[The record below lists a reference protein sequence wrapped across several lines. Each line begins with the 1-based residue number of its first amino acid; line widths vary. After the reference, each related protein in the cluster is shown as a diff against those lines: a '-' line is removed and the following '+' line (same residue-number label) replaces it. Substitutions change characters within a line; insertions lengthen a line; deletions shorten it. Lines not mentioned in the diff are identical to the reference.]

1 MSEPNDTDRA
11 EEPEETG
18 RTSAVDRSG
27 GTGSTGGAGRNRLA
41 SRSTSR
47 GTGAGG
53 GGARALRRYGPIVA
67 AAVVVVAAVAIFGRG
82 DDDGDDGD
90 EAALDVDGDELADSG
105 PITFQRAE
113 EEGLDDIDFG
123 DHCDPETGRIELPT
137 TLAAQCVEAFEGD
150 NGGATSKGVAED
162 EILIVSYQTDPEVDP
177 LASSIASG
185 GGADTDPAL
194 TEEALDNYARLYNE
208 VYETYGRTVRVER
221 FIGTGASD
229 NVETAKADA
238 IEIADMEPFAVI
250 GGPGQATGPFAAELA
265 KEGIVCGPNCTLSE
279 PESIL
284 EDNLPYMWAPGPT
297 PDQAASLAAEMVG
310 KLVAPGKA
318 ELAGD
323 EETRAQDR
331 VYALLHYDTPGG
343 DHQEIF
349 EALRDDL
356 ADNGVELATDIRFEL
371 DLATAQEDARTMVA
385 RLEEAGVTTVL
396 YYGDPFTPGPLTK
409 EATEQDYHPE
419 WIMGPTVLG
428 DSTFFARM
436 MDGEQWQN
444 GFGMSLIAGRG
455 TPDTNESVHIYEWA
469 FGEEPPANTVTVSEP
484 PLRTLFTGI
493 HLAGPELTP
502 ETFRDGLYRYLPSGG
517 TPTNPQV
524 SRGDHGFW
532 PDTDLGGI
540 DDMTLIW
547 WDPDVEGPDEIDNQ
561 GPGMYRYANGGER
574 YKLGD
579 LPTSL
584 EEAGLFDV
592 ESSVTLYEELP
603 AEDVPPDYPSPEL
616 D

>member
-1 MSEPNDTDRA
+1 MSDTFDSDRA
-11 EEPEETG
+11 EEPDETEPEESG
-18 RTSAVDRSG
+18 SSG
-27 GTGSTGGAGRNRLA
+27 GTGATGGAGRGRLA
-41 SRSTSR
+41 SRSTQR

-53 GGARALRRYGPIVA
+53 GGARALRRYGPIA
-67 AAVVVVAAVAIFGRG
+67 AAVVVVVAAVAIFGG
-82 DDDGDDGD
+82 GGDDDDDDGD
-90 EAALDVDGDELADSG
+90 AAGLDVDSDALAEAG

-113 EEGLDDIDFG
+113 DEGLDDVDFG

-137 TLAAQCVEAFEGD
+137 TLAAQCVEAFDGD
-150 NGGATSKGVAED
+150 NGGATSQGVTDD
-162 EILIVSYQTDPEVDP
+162 EILVVSYATNPELDP

-221 FIGTGASD
+221 FIGSGASD
-229 NVETAKADA
+229 DVEAAKADA
-238 IEIADMEPFAVI
+238 IAIADMEPFAVI
-250 GGPGQATGPFAAELA
+250 GGPGQATGPFATELA

-297 PDQAASLAAEMVG
+297 PDQAALLTAEMAG
-310 KLVAPGKA
+310 KLIGPGKA

-323 EETRAQDR
+323 DATRAEDR
-331 VYALLHYDTPGG
+331 VYALLHYDTPSG
-343 DHQEIF
+343 DHQQIF
-349 EALRDDL
+349 EALRDGL
-356 ADNGVELATDIRFEL
+356 AENGIDLATDIRFEL

-385 RLEEAGVTTVL
+385 
-396 YYGDPFTPGPLTK
+396 PLTK
-409 EATEQDYHPE
+409 EATAQDYHPE

-455 TPDTNESVHIYEWA
+455 TPDTNESVFIYEWA

-484 PLRTLFTGI
+484 PLRTIFTGI
-493 HLAGPELTP
+493 HLAGPDLTP
-502 ETFRDGLYRYLPSGG
+502 ESFRDGLYRYLPSGG

-547 WDPDVEGPDEIDNQ
+547 WDPDVQGPDEIDNE
-561 GPGMYRYANGGER
+561 GEGMYRYANGGER
-574 YKLGD
+574 YTLGN
-579 LPTSL
+579 LPSSV

-592 ESSVTLYEELP
+592 DSSVTLYEELP
-603 AEDVPPDYPSPEL
+603 EEDVPPDYPPPEL